1 MKIFERKFKELPSAL
16 DTWIVEWKTYFDN
29 GIVYPSCT
37 TKYKAFGKLEDAE
50 EFKEQIILAK
60 KIIGI
65 QDTHSPKVYQQEK
78 ISFE

>member
-16 DTWIVEWKTYFDN
+16 DTWIVEWETYNHHRTSF
-29 GIVYPSCT
+29 PT
-37 TKYKAFGKLEDAE
+37 RLTMYKAFGNLEDAE

-65 QDTHSPKVYQQEK
+65 KDTYSPKIYQQEK
-78 ISFE
+78 IGFE